1 MHALFQEAREPFA
14 AERHDEDV
22 DFGGAE
28 GGGCAGGG
36 VEAGFCE
43 GEDAVDAEGDAD
55 AGDLGF
61 SREHAD
67 EFVVAA
73 AGGDGAD
80 ADGGVVGAVFV
91 EFRGGFFFAGG
102 FGIVVVVGGGG
113 FLCGSCCG
121 GGGGAFGDDFV
132 DYAGVVVEAAG
143 EGEVEFDVGEDIEDF
158 EVGEEEIHVL
168 EAGD

>member
-1 MHALFQEAREPFA
+1 MHAFFEEAGETFA
-14 AERHDEDV
+14 AEGHDVDV

-28 GGGCAGGG
+28 GGGGGI
-36 VEAGFCE
+36 EAGFCD

-61 SREHAD
+61 SGEHAD

-91 EFRGGFFFAGG
+91 EFGGGFFFSGG
-102 FGIVVVVGGGG
+102 FGIVIVVGGGG
-113 FLCGSCCG
+113 FLCGGCG

-143 EGEVEFDVGEDIEDF
+143 EGEVEFDVGEDVEGF
-158 EVGEEEIHVL
+158 EVGEEEVHV
-168 EAGD
+168 